1 MSSGLRQDAEPSVAI
16 FLHSDVGFARSGG
29 VALRLEMSLE
39 LKVLC
44 NWLASLGFRGVSVS
58 WGIQ

>member
-1 MSSGLRQDAEPSVAI
+1 MVGILLPFLGVVA
-16 FLHSDVGFARSGG
+16 LHLAVGIARSDG
-29 VALRLEMSLE
+29 VAGRLEMSLE